1 MANISGKSKQRKVK
15 NRTPLPRWQL
25 LLTWRLVGVPPL
37 ETSVHLLGLEDNL
50 TDSAPGAEQTYS

>member
-1 MANISGKSKQRKVK
+1 MVAA
-15 NRTPLPRWQL
+15 
-25 LLTWRLVGVPPL
+25 LLTWRLVGVSPL